1 MSRLLATLTAADGA
15 VRDRSLDELCA
26 GLSLAELLA
35 ECEQLERFRRSSDN
49 LYERV
54 RALFFLYAIHRYHAP
69 VREGLRDRAVIPH
82 DGYDHLLKRRYEEAI
97 RTFLLQQTQEGPSD
111 ALSSGLAEA
120 YKGAAFETLARQ
132 VRLSVRSVRGN
143 QWMFRIG
150 HPADY
155 PLRIRPEL
163 ARRNADGGF
172 PVLHEATPV
181 RMDLTHSGWSDI
193 FFLGMDYPEG
203 ARVINISVDLTVDD
217 ESAPRPP
224 VEVFL
229 RLIDRPVLRLASLDL
244 EAAAEI
250 DDIQTVF
257 DFGRDYL
264 GLLKAA
270 VIAAGMIP
278 PSMEGEARPIGDVLA
293 ALTGDSRL
301 GLEIVSRVNNI
312 PKGSRLAVST
322 NLLAGLISAMM
333 RATRQVRN
341 LSGPLEEEE
350 RRLIAAR
357 AILGEWLGGS
367 GGGWQDSGG
376 LWPGAKLIEG
386 MQAGP
391 GDVEHGVS
399 RGTLMPRHQVLG
411 PDRVPPETLRK
422 LQDSLVLVHGG
433 MAQDVG
439 PILDTVTEKYLLRSG
454 LEWQARQ
461 EAGGL
466 LDEMLELLREGR
478 IQQIGAATQ
487 RNFDGP
493 IQTIIPWAGNSYT
506 ETLVSRVRAALGD
519 KFWGFWMLGGMS
531 GGGMGFLFDPA
542 HKARAAVQLR
552 EIMLQVKTELETGVP
567 FAITPVVYS
576 FAVNERGSW
585 AELNE
590 AGDSLPSG
598 YYYQRLPALLR
609 QPPSRLSQS
618 DRADL
623 QRFSK
628 GAGRG
633 AAGFRVESL
642 VERMLPKVEEEQG
655 GEEASLESLLAENG
669 FDSQEHER
677 IREDLR
683 RGRIGLAQNRLPAST
698 RVEDVPSASV
708 FDGIRQVSDEDRR
721 VGEQAL
727 AAGEAAVITFAG
739 GAGSRWTKGAGV
751 VKALNPFAKIAGR
764 HRTFVEVH
772 LAKTSRSSRRFGAEI
787 PHIFTTSY
795 LTYQPIAQRLAAE
808 GNYGYQGPLHLSAG
822 RSVGLRF
829 IPMARDLR
837 FAWEETQQQTLDE
850 QAQKMRESVRAALIQ
865 WAERAGEGSDYTDNL
880 PLQCMHP
887 TGHWYEIPNML
898 RNGLLAELLTARPQ
912 LRTLLAHNIDTL
924 GVDLDPGLLG
934 AHLRSGAGMTTEVIA
949 RRVEDAG
956 GGLALVNNQP
966 RLIEGMALP
975 REELELALTFYNS
988 NTFWIDIDRMLACFE
1003 LQRSDLQDQAKVD
1016 AAVRRL
1022 AGRLPAYITIKD
1034 AKRRWGK
1041 GQEDIFPVAQFE
1053 KLWVDMT
1060 ALPEL
1065 DCRYARVSRMRGQQL
1080 KEPAQLDGWLRD
1092 GSAAWVEE
1100 LCDFP
1105 ERGA

>member
-1 MSRLLATLTAADGA
+1 MSRLLETLTAQTAGL
-15 VRDRSLDELCA
+15 RDRSLDELCE
-26 GLSLAELLA
+26 GLSLPELLA
-35 ECEQLERFRRSSDN
+35 ECDELESFRRRSDN

-54 RALFFLYAIHRYHAP
+54 RALFFLYAIHRYHIPQQA
-69 VREGLRDRAVIPH
+69 GLRDRDRIPH
-82 DGYDHLLKRRYEEAI
+82 EGYDHLLKRRYEEAI
-97 RTFLLQQTQEGPSD
+97 RIFRGEQERRGAGD
-111 ALSSGLAEA
+111 AISSGLAAA

-163 ARRNADGGF
+163 ARRTADGGF

-203 ARVINISVDLTVDD
+203 ARVINISVDLSV
-217 ESAPRPP
+217 SAGEAPKPP

-244 EAAAEI
+244 EATTEI
-250 DDIQTVF
+250 EDLRAVF

-270 VIAAGMIP
+270 VIAAGVIP
-278 PSMEGEARPIGDVLA
+278 PSMEGEARPIGEALA
-293 ALTGDSRL
+293 ALTGNPRL

-322 NLLAGLISAMM
+322 NLLACLISAMM
-333 RATRQVRN
+333 RATRQVRD
-341 LSGPLEEEE
+341 LTGPLQEHE

-386 MQAGP
+386 VQAGP
-391 GDVEHGVS
+391 DDVEFGVS

-454 LEWQARQ
+454 LEWEARQ
-461 EAGGL
+461 QAGGL

-478 IQQIGAATQ
+478 IREIGGATQ

-493 IQTIIPWAGNSYT
+493 IQTIIPWASNAYT
-506 ETLVSRVRAALGD
+506 ETLVRRTRAALGD
-519 KFWGFWMLGGMS
+519 DFWGFWMLGGMS
-531 GGGMGFLFDPA
+531 GGGMGFLFNPA
-542 HKARAAVQLR
+542 RKAEAAQRLRA
-552 EIMLQVKTELETGVP
+552 IMLEVKGEMETGAP
-567 FAITPVVYS
+567 FAITPVVYT

-585 AELNE
+585 ARLADGN
-590 AGDSLPSG
+590 DPLPPE

-609 QPPSRLSQS
+609 QPPSLLTET

-623 QRFSK
+623 QRFSS

-633 AAGFRVESL
+633 SAAFRVESL
-642 VERMLPKVEEEQG
+642 VERMLPKSEGLEAAEE
-655 GEEASLESLLAENG
+655 SPLETLLAENG
-669 FDSQEHER
+669 FDAEEHER

-698 RVEDVPSASV
+698 RVEDVRSEGALDGVSGLSAA
-708 FDGIRQVSDEDRR
+708 DRR
-721 VGEQAL
+721 EGERSL
-727 AAGEAAVITFAG
+727 RAGEVAAVTFAG
-739 GAGSRWTKGAGV
+739 GVGSRWTKGAGA
-751 VKALNPFAKIAGR
+751 VKALNPFAKLGGK

-772 LAKTSRSSRRFGAEI
+772 LAKTSRTQRQFGAAV

-795 LTYQPIAQRLAAE
+795 LTYGPIAERLAAE
-808 GNYGYQGPLHLSAG
+808 ESYGYRGPLHLSRG

-829 IPMARDLR
+829 VPMARDLR
-837 FAWEETQQQTLDE
+837 FAWEETRQQTLDE
-850 QAQKMRESVRAALIQ
+850 QSQKMRDSVRAALLH

-898 RNGLLAELLTARPQ
+898 RNGLLGRLLAERPQ

-924 GVDLDPGLLG
+924 GVDLDPALLG

-949 RRVEDAG
+949 RRVEDSG
-956 GGLALVNNQP
+956 GGLALVNSRP

-975 REELELALTFYNS
+975 REDLGLELTFYNS
-988 NTFWIDIDRMLACFE
+988 NTFWVDIDRMLVCFE
-1003 LQRSDLQDQAKVD
+1003 LTRGDLADQPKVD

-1022 AGRLPAYITIKD
+1022 AARLPAYITIKD
-1034 AKRRWGK
+1034 AKKRWGK

-1065 DCRYARVSRMRGQQL
+1065 ECRYVRVPRIRGQQL
-1080 KEPAQLDGWLRD
+1080 KEPVQLDGWLRD
-1092 GSAAWVEE
+1092 GSAEAVEAQ
-1100 LCDFP
+1100 CDLS
-1105 ERGA
+1105 AA

>member
-1 MSRLLATLTAADGA
+1 VSRLLETLTAEDSAL
-15 VRDRSLDELCA
+15 RDRSLDQLCS

-35 ECEQLERFRRSSDN
+35 ECAQLEEFRRQSES

-54 RALFFLYAIHRYHAP
+54 RALFFLYAIHRYHIP
-69 VREGLRDRAVIPH
+69 RREGLVDRARLPYE
-82 DGYDHLLKRRYEEAI
+82 GYDHLLKRRYEEAI
-97 RTFLLQQTQEGPSD
+97 RIFLAEQEAHGAGD
-111 ALSSGLAEA
+111 AVSSGLAEA

-143 QWMFRIG
+143 QWMFRVG
-150 HPADY
+150 HPSDY

-163 ARRNADGGF
+163 ARRNSQGGF

-193 FFLGMDYPEG
+193 FFLGMDHPEG
-203 ARVINISVDLTVDD
+203 ARVINISVDLSVS
-217 ESAPRPP
+217 EGAAPRPP

-244 EAAAEI
+244 EAATEI
-250 DDIQTVF
+250 TELQTVF

-270 VIAAGMIP
+270 VIAAGVVP
-278 PSMEGEARPIGDVLA
+278 PSMEGEARPMGEVLQ

-322 NLLAGLISAMM
+322 NLLACLISAMM

-341 LSGPLEEEE
+341 LTGPLEEEE

-376 LWPGAKLIEG
+376 LWPGPKLIEG
-386 MQAGP
+386 VQAGP
-391 GDVEHGVS
+391 GDVEYGVS

-411 PDRVPPETLRK
+411 HDRVPAETLQK

-439 PILDTVTEKYLLRSG
+439 PILDTVTEKYLLRSA

-466 LDEMLELLREGR
+466 LDEMLELLRQGR
-478 IQQIGAATQ
+478 IREIGAATQ

-493 IQTIIPWAGNSYT
+493 IQTIIPWAGNAYT
-506 ETLVSRVRAALGD
+506 EMLVERTRAALGD
-519 KFWGFWMLGGMS
+519 DFWGFWMLGGMS
-531 GGGMGFLFDPA
+531 GGGMGFLFNPERKTEA
-542 HKARAAVQLR
+542 AAKLRA
-552 EIMLQVKTELETGVP
+552 IMLEVKTELETGCP

-585 AELNE
+585 AEL
-590 AGDSLPSG
+590 AADADPLPPE
-598 YYYQRLPALLR
+598 YYYQRLPSLLR
-609 QPPSRLSQS
+609 QPPGELTAS

-623 QRFSK
+623 HRFSS
-628 GAGRG
+628 GAGQG
-633 AAGFRVESL
+633 SAGFRVESL
-642 VERMLPKVEEEQG
+642 VERMLPKSDDSDAGEQ
-655 GEEASLESLLAENG
+655 ASLEQLLAESG
-669 FDSQEHER
+669 FDAEEHER
-677 IREDLR
+677 IRDDLR

-698 RVEDVPSASV
+698 RVEDVRAEHLR
-708 FDGIRQVSDEDRR
+708 DGIRGLGEDDRR
-721 VGEQAL
+721 EGERAL
-727 AAGEAAVITFAG
+727 AAGEVAVVTFAG

-751 VKALNPFAKIAGR
+751 VKALNPFANIAGK
-764 HRTFVEVH
+764 HRTFVELH
-772 LAKTSRSSRRFGAEI
+772 LAKTRRSNARWGVDA
-787 PHIFTTSY
+787 PHVFTTSY
-795 LTYQPIAQRLAAE
+795 LTYRPIAERLAALD
-808 GNYGYQGPLHLSAG
+808 NYGYRGPLYLSRG

-829 IPMARDLR
+829 VPMARDLR

-850 QAQKMRESVRAALIQ
+850 QAQKMRDSVRAALIG

-898 RNGLLAELLTARPQ
+898 RNGLLAQLLAERPR
-912 LRTLLAHNIDTL
+912 LRTLMAHNIDTL
-924 GVDLDPGLLG
+924 GVDLDPALLG
-934 AHLRSGAGMTTEVIA
+934 AHLRSGVGMTTEVIS
-949 RRVEDAG
+949 RRVEDSG
-956 GGLALVNNQP
+956 GGLALVNSRP

-975 REELELALTFYNS
+975 REELELELSFYNS

-1003 LQRSDLQDQAKVD
+1003 LRREDLADQPKVD
-1016 AAVRRL
+1016 QAVRRL
-1022 AGRLPAYITIKD
+1022 AARLPAYITIKD
-1034 AKRRWGK
+1034 AKKRWGK

-1065 DCRYARVSRMRGQQL
+1065 DCGYVRVSRTRGQQL
-1080 KEPAQLDGWLRD
+1080 KAPAQLDGWLRD
-1092 GSAAWVEE
+1092 GSAEAVAS
-1100 LCDFP
+1100 LCDF
-1105 ERGA
+1105 A